1 MRALASVPPH
11 RVLYALAL
19 LAPVVLFAV
28 LARSGWIAVGGL
40 QQASAGDQLARAQDE
55 VAALVRLDRV
65 ILGEMRARL
74 PSAPAPLR
82 RHEGLRRPLP
92 WFSVAA
98 LPSGARRGGGIVALF
113 VADAAGNLLSPG
125 ADRQTAGGTLQGM
138 RLFARLQRGAPIA
151 VGSVCPVATPAGLL
165 APGSGFVLAEPLDGH
180 AGIPEVTPAHRVGA
194 GRPGAG
200 SSLAAV
206 AGMPTEGIAGAGAP
220 IRAVPATGG
229 FFQGVIGACV
239 APQALIRTW
248 RRRLGPSDT
257 LLLTAAHGQELLRVA
272 GGADDTWPGSAGAR
286 AAPVARTPLR
296 VVFTAASSARWPAWY
311 PVAWIAA
318 LLALT
323 VGLALAAAARA
334 AQHQQRTAQALDAA
348 ERFADVLRLSGERYR
363 QLYLGAPAA
372 MHALDAAWRI
382 VAVNDR
388 WLSLLGYRRE
398 DVMGRRFE
406 SYLAPAARIP
416 AAQAWTRLLAGD
428 HLPPTR
434 LRMLRPDGTE
444 VDVTVCQHA
453 ERDPDGRLHRALAL
467 LIEPTAVATAPDP
480 GRPEVLARVAGGV
493 AHDFNNLLMVVMG
506 SLERLVAQADRPDTV
521 RRLAGMALAAAER
534 GAGLTAR
541 LLAAAGRQSLR
552 PELVNA
558 NRLLR
563 EDADAITQAAGPKV
577 DVQFLLSPL
586 LDPARIDPVQ
596 FRATVLALVAN
607 AREAM
612 PRGGRLTIETANL
625 AGLTPLRG
633 LIMISL
639 SDTGSG
645 MDAAVLAR
653 ATEPFFTTR
662 PPGKASGLGL
672 SVAEGFARQSGGS
685 LEIESE
691 PGLGSTIRLLLPRSA
706 DQGSSSQE
714 ESARRNGPAE
724 DRQSR
729 PPGSAMPPSSPPHR
743 APPTRLS
750 AWPTQDQ
757 RLS

>member
-1 MRALASVPPH
+1 MRALATVPPH

-28 LARSGWIAVGGL
+28 LARSSWIAVGVL
-40 QQASAGDQLARAQDE
+40 QQAYAASQLDRAQDE

-65 ILGEMRARL
+65 ILGEVRAHLPPVLAPVRTRL
-74 PSAPAPLR
+74 ALSWPSL
-82 RHEGLRRPLP
+82 
-92 WFSVAA
+92 AA
-98 LPSGARRGGGIVALF
+98 LPSGARRDGGIVALF
-113 VADAAGNLLSPG
+113 VADAAGVLRPLGP
-125 ADRQTAGGTLQGM
+125 AAEGGQPAAATLQGM
-138 RLFARLQRGAPIA
+138 PLFARLRRGATMA
-151 VGSVCPVATPAGLL
+151 VGTVCPVATADGLVM
-165 APGSGFVLAEPLDGH
+165 PGRGFVLAEPLNAS
-180 AGIPEVTPAHRVGA
+180 AGGPQGELERGEPGRGGLGKGGPGKAGPDRGAPLGTTPAGD
-194 GRPGAG
+194 
-200 SSLAAV
+200 
-206 AGMPTEGIAGAGAP
+206 
-220 IRAVPATGG
+220 ATGRSAS
-229 FFQGVIGACV
+229 FQGVIGACIV
-239 APQALIRTW
+239 PQALTDAW
-248 RRRLGPSDT
+248 RERLGPADT
-257 LLLTAAHGQELLRVA
+257 LLLAEA
-272 GGADDTWPGSAGAR
+272 GGRHLLQVVGGEARPWPGAAGAR
-286 AAPVARTPLR
+286 AEPVAQTPLR
-296 VVFTAASSARWPAWY
+296 VVFTPAPSARWHAWY
-311 PVAWIAA
+311 PMAWIGA

-334 AQHQQRTAQALDAA
+334 TQHQQQTAQALAAA

-372 MHALDAAWRI
+372 MHALDPSWRI

-398 DVMGRRFE
+398 EVLGRHFE

-428 HLPPTR
+428 QPQPAR
-434 LRMLRPDGTE
+434 LRMLRPDGAE
-444 VDVTVCQHA
+444 VELTLCMQA
-453 ERDPDGRLHRALAL
+453 ERDPDGRLRRALAL
-467 LIEPTAVATAPDP
+467 LIEPAAVPVAPEP
-480 GRPEVLARVAGGV
+480 GRPDVLARVAGGV

-541 LLAAAGRQSLR
+541 LLAAAGRQPLR

-563 EDADAITQAAGPKV
+563 EAADAIAQAAGPKV
-577 DVQFLLSPL
+577 EVQFLLSPL
-586 LDPARIDPVQ
+586 LDPARIDPAQ
-596 FRATVLALVAN
+596 FRTTVLALVAN

-612 PRGGRLTIETANL
+612 PRGGRLSIETANL
-625 AGLTPLRG
+625 AGPTPHRG

-685 LEIESE
+685 LKIESE
-691 PGLGSTIRLLLPRSA
+691 PGVGSTVRLLLPRSA
-706 DQGSSSQE
+706 DPGSMDQA
-714 ESARRNGPAE
+714 ESFRRGVPDDGDPTARQTKGGEVP
-724 DRQSR
+724 
-729 PPGSAMPPSSPPHR
+729 PPGPQRDPASRQGAR
-743 APPTRLS
+743 PT
-750 AWPTQDQ
+750 
-757 RLS
+757 